1 MLHHHINALDIE
13 RLDGLSS
20 AELEAHLADIESR
33 IAHLWAQLQESQ
45 ALAEEISKRV
55 GDRRLAAAKH
65 PAVNNGD

>member
-20 AELEAHLADIESR
+20 IELEAHLAEIESR

-45 ALAEEISKRV
+45 ALAEEISRRV
-55 GDRRLAAAKH
+55 RDRRIAAAEN
-65 PAVNNGD
+65 PNE

>member
-33 IAHLWAQLQESQ
+33 IAHLWAQLQESR

-55 GDRRLAAAKH
+55 GDRRLAAEQPETK
-65 PAVNNGD
+65 ND